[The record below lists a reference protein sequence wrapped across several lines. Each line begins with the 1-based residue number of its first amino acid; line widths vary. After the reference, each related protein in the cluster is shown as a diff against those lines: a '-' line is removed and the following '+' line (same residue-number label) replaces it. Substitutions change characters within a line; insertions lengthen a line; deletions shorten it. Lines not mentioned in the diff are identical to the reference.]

1 MNASM
6 IFPTFEQR
14 VRERAYHLW
23 ESEGR
28 PSGRHAEHWLVSEQ
42 KMLAEIVTA
51 PASKP
56 AKPKAAPKKTTARNA
71 RAPAARDVGAV
82 TMN

>member
-6 IFPTFEQR
+6 ILPAFEER

-28 PSGRHAEHWLVSEQ
+28 PAGRHAEHWRVSELAT
-42 KMLAEIVTA
+42 LAELEA
-51 PASKP
+51 ASAIKP
-56 AKPKAAPKKTTARNA
+56 AKAKPAPKKAAVRGRAAAR
-71 RAPAARDVGAV
+71 PAAAS
-82 TMN
+82 MN

>member
-6 IFPTFEQR
+6 IYSGFEQR

-28 PSGRHAEHWLVSEQ
+28 PSGRHAEHWLASEQ
-42 KMLAEIVTA
+42 ATLAEIVTA
-51 PASKP
+51 PSSKP
-56 AKPKAAPKKTTARNA
+56 AKPKAAAKKTARNA
-71 RAPAARDVGAV
+71 RSPAGHIGAAS
-82 TMN
+82 MN

>member
-6 IFPTFEQR
+6 IIPGFEQR

-42 KMLAEIVTA
+42 AALAEIVAA
-51 PASKP
+51 PSSKP
-56 AKPKAAPKKTTARNA
+56 AKPKAAPKKTARNA
-71 RAPAARDVGAV
+71 RSSASHVGAASI
-82 TMN
+82 N

>member
-6 IFPTFEQR
+6 IFPSFEQR

-28 PSGRHAEHWLVSEQ
+28 PSGRHAEHWCVSEQ
-42 KMLAEIVTA
+42 AMLAEIVAA

-56 AKPKAAPKKTTARNA
+56 AKPKAAPKKTARNA
-71 RAPAARDVGAV
+71 APAARHVGAA